1 MVFLNKG
8 NVNSMLHFLRYLL
21 ENMKAKLI
29 HCLIFFLVIFRE
41 LQLYVLCLPKVGKQS
56 LHGEFNDLAS
66 L

>member
-1 MVFLNKG
+1 
-8 NVNSMLHFLRYLL
+8 MLHFLRYLL

-29 HCLIFFLVIFRE
+29 HCFGGFFLFIFRE
-41 LQLYVLCLPKVGKQS
+41 LQLYVFCMPKVSKQS